1 MNQIKLKRIMESMK
15 ENNVPQLIVADPASI
30 CYLTGR
36 MLNCGE
42 RMVVLYLDIH
52 GNDKLF
58 IGKLFPQSTPIEGA
72 EIIYFDDTDYYVGML
87 ANLMRENTVVGI
99 DKVWPAKFLLPLM
112 NKLNATKFIVYNR
125 QYSSNKR
132 RRRAAINESGF

>member
-52 GNDKLF
+52 EK
-58 IGKLFPQSTPIEGA
+58 
-72 EIIYFDDTDYYVGML
+72 
-87 ANLMRENTVVGI
+87 
-99 DKVWPAKFLLPLM
+99 
-112 NKLNATKFIVYNR
+112 
-125 QYSSNKR
+125 
-132 RRRAAINESGF
+132 